1 MAVRPQRGSIFH
13 LIMIKPSHY
22 GDDGYPIQWL
32 RSAIPSNTL
41 ACLNGIAED
50 CAARNVLGEGVE
62 LRVEAYDETNRLV
75 RPARIMRQIERD
87 GGKALIAM
95 IGVQSNQ
102 YPRALDLAR
111 PFREK
116 GFPVCIGGFHV
127 SGCISMLDDL
137 HVTLQEA
144 QALGISLFAG
154 EAEDG
159 RLDEVLRDAYR
170 GELKPLYNH
179 MKDLPDLANQPIPM
193 LPLDHIRRY
202 AGSTSSVDLGR
213 GCPFQCSFCTIINV
227 QGRKSRF
234 RTVDDLELII
244 RQNAEQGIHRFLITD
259 DNFARNRNW
268 EGFFDRM
275 IWLRESEG
283 LRISLTIQVDTL
295 CHKIDRFIDKAKR
308 AGVNRAF
315 IGLEN
320 INPDS
325 LIGAKKRQNKITE
338 YRKMLLEWKRVG
350 IMTFAGYILGFPNDT
365 PDSIR
370 HDLEIIKKELPV
382 DALEFFVLTPL
393 PGSEDHKVLFEKNV
407 WMDPDMNKYELEHV
421 VTGHAKM
428 TKDEWQDAYRTAWD
442 IFYTDEHLETIM
454 RRAAATGINIRS
466 LMPVLM
472 WFSSAVLIENL
483 HPLQWGIFRVKYRKD
498 RRSTFPLEPRLSFY
512 ARYARETAEKAVK
525 LVRRWRHLK
534 RIVAKIEADPR
545 AALYMD
551 GSLTPV
557 ADEDAEHMDLYTQ
570 NEAARVAVERERRV
584 AGVRPNGHN
593 GNGHDDA
600 RHQAPGHTHDHHET
614 DVRRPEIVSPP
625 A

>member
-62 LRVEAYDETNRLV
+62 LRIEAYDETNRLV

-159 RLDEVLRDAYR
+159 RLDEVLQDAYR

-325 LIGAKKRQNKITE
+325 LIGAKKRQNKITD
-338 YRKMLLEWKRVG
+338 YRRMLQDWKRAGV
-350 IMTFAGYILGFPNDT
+350 ITYAGYIIGFPNDT
-365 PDSIR
+365 KETIR
-370 HDLEIIKKELPV
+370 RDIEIIKRELPI
-382 DALEFFVLTPL
+382 DILEFFILTPL
-393 PGSEDHKVLFEKNV
+393 PGSEDHKVLYNKGV
-407 WMDPDMNKYELEHV
+407 WMDPDMNKYDTNHV
-421 VTGHAKM
+421 VTEHPLMSKA
-428 TKDEWQDAYRTAWD
+428 ELEEAYRDAWLW
-442 IFYTDEHLETIM
+442 FFTPQHMETVM
-454 RRAAATGINIRS
+454 RRAAACGVSAGKVMFMMLWFFFSIRHAR
-466 LMPVLM
+466 V
-472 WFSSAVLIENL
+472 
-483 HPLQWGIFRVKYRKD
+483 HPLDGGYFRLRFRKD
-498 RRSTFPLEPRLSFY
+498 RRPGVP
-512 ARYARETAEKAVK
+512 RETMLRFYPRYLFDIVHNHFWMGYW
-525 LVRRWRHLK
+525 LLHMGIVRQRLRYDKSVPHYTDLSLTAPQEDEYDDLALFGAT
-534 RIVAKIEADPR
+534 RGGQAAVAKRLKEDTAR
-545 AALYMD
+545 QALHAM
-551 GSLTPV
+551 
-557 ADEDAEHMDLYTQ
+557 
-570 NEAARVAVERERRV
+570 AVL
-584 AGVRPNGHN
+584 
-593 GNGHDDA
+593 
-600 RHQAPGHTHDHHET
+600 
-614 DVRRPEIVSPP
+614 
-625 A
+625 